1 MGGLKKKN
9 IVITFLLCLL
19 ACLVWIP
26 LLLMVTNSFTGVD
39 EIGERFGAVLSGT
52 EGRVKFL
59 FLPRFPTLKP
69 YIELLFDSPGFF
81 VMFWNSCRQ
90 VFPTLLGQLLV
101 GVPAAW
107 AFGRYKFP
115 GKKILFTLYI
125 ILMIMPFQVTM
136 VSSYLVLKN
145 LNLMDSS
152 WAIILPGMF
161 STFPV
166 FIMTKCFKAIPQALM
181 EAASMDGAGVL
192 KIFLRVG
199 LPLGR
204 PGIISAIILGFL
216 EYWNAMEAPQA
227 FLKNQA
233 LWPLSLYMANIT
245 VDNAGVSLIAS
256 LITLMPPLL
265 IFLFGQRYL
274 EQGIISSGMKD

>member
-166 FIMTKCFKAIPQALM
+166 FIMAKCFKAIPQALM
-181 EAASMDGAGVL
+181 EAASMDGAGDL

-204 PGIISAIILGFL
+204 PGIISAMILGFL
-216 EYWNAMEAPQA
+216 EYWNAIEQPMT
-227 FLKNQA
+227 FLKTQS
-233 LWPLSLYMANIT
+233 LWPLSLYLPNISAEQVSVAFTSSLVMMAPA
-245 VDNAGVSLIAS
+245 V
-256 LITLMPPLL
+256 LL
-265 IFLFGQRYL
+265 FLWGQEYL
-274 EQGIISSGMKD
+274 EKGIAASGLKK

>member
-1 MGGLKKKN
+1 M
-9 IVITFLLCLL
+9 
-19 ACLVWIP
+19 
-26 LLLMVTNSFTGVD
+26 
-39 EIGERFGAVLSGT
+39 
-52 EGRVKFL
+52 
-59 FLPRFPTLKP
+59 
-69 YIELLFDSPGFF
+69 
-81 VMFWNSCRQ
+81 
-90 VFPTLLGQLLV
+90 

-181 EAASMDGAGVL
+181 EAASMDGAGDL

-204 PGIISAIILGFL
+204 PGIISAMILGFL
-216 EYWNAMEAPQA
+216 EYWNAIEQPMT
-227 FLKNQA
+227 FLKTQS
-233 LWPLSLYMANIT
+233 LWPLSLYLPNISAEQVSVAFTSSLVMMAPA
-245 VDNAGVSLIAS
+245 V
-256 LITLMPPLL
+256 LL
-265 IFLFGQRYL
+265 FLWGQEYL
-274 EQGIISSGMKD
+274 EKGITASGLKK